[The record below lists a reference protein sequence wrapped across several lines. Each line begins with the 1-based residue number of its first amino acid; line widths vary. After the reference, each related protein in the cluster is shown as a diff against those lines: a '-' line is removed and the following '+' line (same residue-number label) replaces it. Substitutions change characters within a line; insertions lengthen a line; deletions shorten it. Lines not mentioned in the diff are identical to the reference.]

1 MTQTYPE
8 LFDPTPLLGDII
20 DLATQ
25 AQATSIEVMLNNWEG
40 GLDFFASLLKQAEE
54 MGTRGN
60 VLLMR
65 VVD

>member
-20 DLATQ
+20 DLTTQ

-40 GLDFFASLLKQAEE
+40 GLDFFAGLLKQAEE
-54 MGTRGN
+54 MRTRSN

-65 VVD
+65 MVD